1 MPRVWL
7 TVSDIVCRV
16 PNDTR
21 IESVSRIR
29 AAEISEVSAVIAGSR
44 RSPIVMSIRST
55 PGGIV
60 SVVETLT
67 PVVDEQAIADNTKRR
82 LPLRMLILN
91 FVSVNLR

>member
-1 MPRVWL
+1 
-7 TVSDIVCRV
+7 
-16 PNDTR
+16 
-21 IESVSRIR
+21 
-29 AAEISEVSAVIAGSR
+29 
-44 RSPIVMSIRST
+44 MSIRST